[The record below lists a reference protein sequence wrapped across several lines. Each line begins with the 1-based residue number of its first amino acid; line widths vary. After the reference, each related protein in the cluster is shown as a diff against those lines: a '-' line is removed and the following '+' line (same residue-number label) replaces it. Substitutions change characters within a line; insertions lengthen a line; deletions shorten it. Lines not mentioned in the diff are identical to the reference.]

1 MSAAEHEAWGPETRR
16 LADWDAATL
25 EALADTYGTPLY
37 VMDLDRVQANA
48 RRFAA
53 AFPDARLLYA
63 AKAHAGR
70 AVLETVADEG
80 YQVEAAALGEVR
92 RAREAGVNPA
102 NIQYTGVNPP
112 DPDLDYAVSVWR
124 DHPGLTVTV
133 GAESSLDRLAERG
146 FDGRLCLRVNPGVGM
161 GHHEKVATGAHP
173 KFGVPYDRVPEVVAA
188 AGERFDVVGLHAH
201 AGSGI
206 LAPEDLDA
214 HARYVAR
221 MGELARDVGGL
232 EFLDLGGGFGVPYRE
247 DDAPLDL
254 PTTAARIREAVGEVD
269 AQLSFEPGRYLV
281 ADAGVLLA
289 RVNTVKETPET
300 TVVGVDAS
308 MTTLIRPAL
317 YDAYH
322 PLRNVSKPDA
332 EPVSATVGGP
342 VCESSDVFAADR
354 DLPRPAYGDLL
365 AVGVT
370 GAYGYEMAST
380 FHSQPRPA
388 EVVIEGDE
396 ARLGRRRET
405 MNDLLGLERD

>member
-1 MSAAEHEAWGPETRR
+1 MSAAEREEWGPATRR
-16 LADWDAATL
+16 LADWGADTL
-25 EALADTYGTPLY
+25 EALAEAYGTPLY
-37 VMDLDRVQANA
+37 VMDLDRVRANA
-48 RRFAA
+48 RRFRA

-80 YQVEAAALGEVR
+80 YLVEAAARGEVR
-92 RAREAGVNPA
+92 RAVEAGVEPA

-112 DPDLDYAVSVWR
+112 DPDLDDAVELWE
-124 DHPGLTVTV
+124 DHPGLTITV
-133 GAESSLDRLAERG
+133 GAEMSLDRLADRG

-161 GHHEKVATGAHP
+161 GHHEKVATGSHP
-173 KFGVPYDRVPEVVAA
+173 KFGLPADRVPDVAA
-188 AGERFDVVGLHAH
+188 SARERFDLVGLHAH

-206 LAPEDLDA
+206 LEPEDLDA
-214 HARYVAR
+214 HARYVER
-221 MGELARDVGGL
+221 MGDLAREVGGL

-247 DDAPLDL
+247 DEDPLDL
-254 PTTAARIREAVGEVD
+254 PAVADRVRRAVGDLD
-269 AQLSFEPGRYLV
+269 ATLALEPGRYLV

-308 MTTLIRPAL
+308 MTTLIRPAM

-322 PLRNVSKPDA
+322 PVRNVSSPDA
-332 EPVSATVGGP
+332 PPVSATVGGP
-342 VCESSDVFAADR
+342 VCESSDVLAADR
-354 DLPRPAYGDLL
+354 DLPRPDYGDLL

-388 EVVIEGDE
+388 EVVLEGE
-396 ARLGRRRET
+396 AARLGRRRET
-405 MNDLLGLERD
+405 VDDLLAYERD

>member
-1 MSAAEHEAWGPETRR
+1 MSAAEREEWGPPVRR
-16 LADWDAATL
+16 LADWSAATL

-37 VMDLDRVQANA
+37 VMDLDRVRRNA
-48 RRFAA
+48 RRFRE

-70 AVLETVADEG
+70 AVLRTVADEG
-80 YQVEAAALGEVR
+80 YLVEAAARGEVR
-92 RAREAGVNPA
+92 RAVDAGVDPA
-102 NIQYTGVNPP
+102 SIQYTGVNPP
-112 DPDLDYAVSVWR
+112 DPDLDYAVELWA
-124 DHPGLTVTV
+124 DHPALTVTV

-161 GHHEKVATGAHP
+161 GHHEKVATGSHP
-173 KFGVPYDRVPEVVAA
+173 KFGVPYDRVPAVVEAA
-188 AGERFDVVGLHAH
+188 RDRFDVVGLHAH

-206 LAPEDLDA
+206 IAAEDLEA
-214 HARYVAR
+214 HERYVGR
-221 MGELARDVGGL
+221 MGDLAREVGDL

-247 DDAPLDL
+247 DESPLDL
-254 PTTAARIREAVGEVD
+254 RRTAARVRAAVGDLD
-269 AQLSFEPGRYLV
+269 ATIALEPGRYLV

-300 TVVGVDAS
+300 LVVGIDAS

-317 YDAYH
+317 YGAYH
-322 PLRNVSKPDA
+322 PVRNVTSPDA

-342 VCESSDVFAADR
+342 VCESSDVLAADR
-354 DLPRPAYGDLL
+354 ELPRPAYGDLL

-388 EVVIEGDE
+388 EVVLDGEQ
-396 ARLGRRRET
+396 ARLGRARET
-405 MNDLLGLERD
+405 VDDLLRLERD